1 MHHVA
6 ETDILTNRAD
16 TSPTG
21 EKSLPYADLLSQR
34 KTWGII
40 ISKSLTD
47 PVWYFIT
54 DWFAI
59 YLVSRGFSI
68 RIVNRGHVK
77 AAIFGAPRHVRAHSA
92 YADPAGSCPS
102 GLRAACAAR
111 DSAAG

>member
-1 MHHVA
+1 
-6 ETDILTNRAD
+6 
-16 TSPTG
+16 

-59 YLVSRGFSI
+59 YLVSKGYQPEQSLIAFWVPFLAADIGNFVGGGFSSYLI
-68 RIVNRGHVK
+68 QKGWETQRSRRFVAVLCGIGMATLAG
-77 AAIFGAPRHVRAHSA
+77 AAFTN
-92 YADPAGSCPS
+92 
-102 GLRAACAAR
+102 
-111 DSAAG
+111 